1 MISAS
6 SSRAV
11 AMITGVRVTAR
22 SILSA
27 SDPSRSGRPRSSTI
41 TSPGSRVASRRAV
54 NAVPALRTLC
64 PNSDNWRITVVR
76 MSGSSSTSSTRA
88 IVWQPNGLTAVSQ
101 WMIAGGS
108 ASVRWPERSG
118 ASVSKRALYAVLAWA
133 AATATAM
140 AVVWAGLNS
149 VLSTAT
155 GGPHVADIAAW
166 PVQDAAT
173 SPAGSPAARSSAPA
187 PATSAAPSRSRP
199 AGGASSAPAK
209 PSTSPSA
216 PAQEQDGV
224 QRRYSTPG
232 GTVVLDIG
240 QTKATLVAATPAAG
254 FTVQSWQTEG
264 FVEVEFSPA
273 DAGTAYEVI
282 ATWAGTS
289 PTVQTV
295 TAGA

>member
-1 MISAS
+1 
-6 SSRAV
+6 
-11 AMITGVRVTAR
+11 
-22 SILSA
+22 
-27 SDPSRSGRPRSSTI
+27 
-41 TSPGSRVASRRAV
+41 
-54 NAVPALRTLC
+54 
-64 PNSDNWRITVVR
+64 
-76 MSGSSSTSSTRA
+76 
-88 IVWQPNGLTAVSQ
+88 
-101 WMIAGGS
+101 
-108 ASVRWPERSG
+108 
-118 ASVSKRALYAVLAWA
+118 
-133 AATATAM
+133 M

-173 SPAGSPAARSSAPA
+173 TPPGSSLLGSGSPA
-187 PATSAAPSRSRP
+187 PATSAAPSKSRT
-199 AGGASSAPAK
+199 ATGGAATHGKPA
-209 PSTSPSA
+209 TSPSG
-216 PAQEQDGV
+216 PAEAADGV

-232 GTVVLDIG
+232 GTVVLDLG
-240 QTKATLVAATPAAG
+240 PAKATLVAATPASG
-254 FTVQSWQTEG
+254 FTVQSWQADG